1 MQLSVNADNRA
12 AFSRHS
18 RMLDFQR
25 SNLYAS
31 ILARSFLAAMPGPHV
46 SADASKVQTQ
56 LRPLRLAR
64 YSARSAISTS
74 RWNRVPDVGT

>member
-25 SNLYAS
+25 SSLYAS

-56 LRPLRLAR
+56 LRPLRLDLKRIQGDKHAPGR
-64 YSARSAISTS
+64 R
-74 RWNRVPDVGT
+74 RR

>member
-25 SNLYAS
+25 SSLYAS

-46 SADASKVQTQ
+46 SAMHRKC
-56 LRPLRLAR
+56 R
-64 YSARSAISTS
+64 RSYVRCAWT
-74 RWNRVPDVGT
+74 